1 MIVVCLIPSFCMNIQ
16 ELRMTFSFLTFSF
29 FDSLMAD
36 VFPGVE
42 YVPSTLDALRAAI
55 NDVSEYLYARIL

>member
-1 MIVVCLIPSFCMNIQ
+1 
-16 ELRMTFSFLTFSF
+16 
-29 FDSLMAD
+29 MAD

-55 NDVSEYLYARIL
+55 TDVSVHVCFLSCIVL